1 MHMNDPQKVALVTG
15 SSAGIGSEIARG
27 LSCEGYAVILTGSRP
42 EEQVVSLLDEIS
54 KHTSGV
60 YIRGDIARRET
71 RELLVKTV
79 DERFGRLDVLVNN
92 AGVTTAGRKD
102 ILLLTEEE
110 ILALIKVNLV
120 APWMLTSKL
129 VALMRN
135 HQEPAYVI
143 NISSISAYT
152 VSTNRADYC
161 ISKAGLSMLT
171 QQFALRLADENI
183 RVFELRPGIIATDMT
198 DPVKDR
204 YDSLIGEGLLPIQ
217 RWGRSADVSRAVA
230 GIVNGYFPYS
240 TGEIINIDGGF
251 HIRRL

>member
-1 MHMNDPQKVALVTG
+1 
-15 SSAGIGSEIARG
+15 
-27 LSCEGYAVILTGSRP
+27 
-42 EEQVVSLLDEIS
+42 
-54 KHTSGV
+54 
-60 YIRGDIARRET
+60 
-71 RELLVKTV
+71 
-79 DERFGRLDVLVNN
+79 
-92 AGVTTAGRKD
+92 
-102 ILLLTEEE
+102 
-110 ILALIKVNLV
+110 
-120 APWMLTSKL
+120 
-129 VALMRN
+129 
-135 HQEPAYVI
+135 
-143 NISSISAYT
+143 
-152 VSTNRADYC
+152 
-161 ISKAGLSMLT
+161 MLT